1 MDEFDR
7 ISRFFAPLSSH
18 SDAFGLRD
26 DAAQL
31 SPPAGKRFVITMD
44 TLVEG
49 VHFIGDEDPA
59 LLARKALRVNLSDLA
74 AKGAIPYGYLLSLSL
89 PDRCD
94 DAWVAAFAEGLR
106 QDQEFYGISL
116 LGGDSTRAPQHIS
129 ICITALGATDNLVRR
144 KGAQAGDVL
153 FVTGTIGDA
162 YLGLQVAQGK
172 AEANDYLL
180 GRYQQPQARTAMADA
195 VALYANACLDVSDGL
210 LQDAGHLA
218 RESGIAAHI
227 ALETIPVTDAAHDRM
242 ALVTGGDDYELLL
255 AAPAET
261 VAALKRA
268 AHEAGTMITAIG
280 ICREGEGVHL
290 TDEGKAV
297 ELPSKLGWKHS

>member
-1 MDEFDR
+1 MDEFNR
-7 ISRFFAPLSSH
+7 ISQFFSPLATH
-18 SDAFGLRD
+18 PDAFGLRD
-26 DAAQL
+26 DAAQIT
-31 SPPAGKRFVITMD
+31 PPAGKRLVVTMD

-49 VHFIGDEDPA
+49 VHFIGDENPA

-74 AKGAIPYGYLLSLSL
+74 AKGAEPLGYLLSLSL

-94 DAWVAAFAEGLR
+94 DAWVASFAAGL
-106 QDQEFYGISL
+106 QEDQTHYGIHL

-129 ICITALGATDNLVRR
+129 ICITAIGATDNLVRR
-144 KGAQAGDVL
+144 KGAKAGDVL

-172 AEANDYLL
+172 AETNDYLL
-180 GRYQQPQARTAMADA
+180 GRYQQPQARTALADT

-227 ALETIPVTDAAHDRM
+227 AVESIPVTDTAHDRL
-242 ALVTGGDDYELLL
+242 ALATGGDDYELLL
-255 AAPAET
+255 AAPAEA

-268 AHEAGTMITAIG
+268 AHDAGTMITAIG

-290 TDEGKAV
+290 TDDGKPV
-297 ELPSKLGWKHS
+297 ELPAKLGWKHS